1 MSSISADITGDEQV
15 AVRLQNLPNSVRS
28 SLKKA
33 MNEAV
38 IDLRG
43 YVADNKLS
51 GQLLKVR
58 TGTLRRSITQR
69 VTDDTSSVIG
79 IVGTNVAY
87 AAIHEYGGQIKT
99 RLGTGK
105 GKPKKNGKAYITMPE
120 KRFLRGSLVDKTE
133 SIKERLA
140 IAISEATHGNS

>member
-1 MSSISADITGDEQV
+1 MSMVSADITGDEQV
-15 AVRLQNLPNSVRS
+15 AIRLQNLPNTVRS

-33 MNEAV
+33 MKDAM

-43 YVADNKLS
+43 YVAANKLS

-58 TGTLRRSITQR
+58 TGTLHRSITQR
-69 VTDDTSSVIG
+69 IEDDATSVIG

-87 AAIHEYGGQIKT
+87 AAIHEYGGKIKT

-105 GKPKKNGKAYITMPE
+105 GKPKINGKAYITMPE
-120 KRFLRGSLVDKTE
+120 KRFLRGSLVDKTN

-140 IAISEATHGNS
+140 IAVSEATHGNS

>member
-1 MSSISADITGDEQV
+1 MSMISADIKGDEQV
-15 AVRLQNLPNSVRS
+15 AIRLENLPSNIRAQ
-28 SLKKA
+28 LKKA
-33 MNEAV
+33 MNDAM

-43 YVADNKLS
+43 YVAANKLS

-58 TGTLRRSITQR
+58 TNNLRSSITQR
-69 VTDDTSSVIG
+69 ITDDPTSVVG
-79 IVGTNVAY
+79 IVGTNVKY

-105 GKPKKNGKAYITMPE
+105 GKPKVGGKAYITMPE
-120 KRFLRGSLVDKTE
+120 KRFLRGSLVDKTN

-140 IAISEATHGNS
+140 IAVSEVTHGKS